1 LDANRPSF
9 ILVITA
15 GALALFLCR
24 AGAMPLTDPDE
35 GRYALIA
42 RQMATSGDWLVP
54 RLFGLP
60 YLEKPP
66 LLYWLTATMFR
77 MFGTGELSARL
88 APGLAAAFG
97 VAVTGWF
104 ARSFSSTAGVLAS
117 ATLALCAIYVALART
132 LVTDTT
138 FTVMLAAAL
147 FSFFKHRETPGPSNR
162 WALAFWISL
171 ALATLSKGPVAIVIG
186 GLVIA
191 IDAILGRSLKSLFER
206 RLIASSPIFLGIALP
221 WFAMIQARYP
231 TFLSF
236 YLWKEHLERAAG
248 SEHAAPFY
256 WFVPWLLG
264 GLMPWTPFAVVA
276 APFWW
281 RLSHERSLEGRAA
294 RFLLVW
300 AATVFAFFSAA
311 GGKLATYILPMFP
324 PLAVLLAMFL
334 DRTLHGVISRVW
346 LQRASAATGLSLIL
360 GAIALPASVLAFPAV
375 GLDTRFL
382 IALPLLVGGA
392 AILRACM
399 VSRDAGPIAAVVLTS
414 ALFYVVL
421 GCVAPGLAA
430 SFTAKPLIDRVAA
443 EIGPDDA
450 CAVWG
455 KYLPSAAFYLPR
467 SPWLVGTR
475 RELRYGASLVGGS
488 PNIAADLD
496 ELEQRTAGQRLYVL
510 TDDRTKR
517 EQELR
522 QALGDVELLA
532 TNYMGALWLRSPAP
546 SLQTR
551 TQGSSK

>member
-9 ILVITA
+9 ILIIAA

-54 RLFGLP
+54 RLFSLP

-138 FTVMLAAAL
+138 FTVMLTAAL

-191 IDAILGRSLKSLFER
+191 IDAVLGRSLKSLFER

-248 SEHAAPFY
+248 SEHAEPFY

-264 GLMPWTPFAVVA
+264 GLMPWTPLAVVA

-334 DRTLHGVISRVW
+334 DRTLHGVISRAW

-375 GLDTRFL
+375 GLDTRIL

-392 AILRACM
+392 AILRAC
-399 VSRDAGPIAAVVLTS
+399 VASRDAGPIAAVVLTS

-467 SPWLVGTR
+467 PPWLVGTR
-475 RELRYGASLVGGS
+475 RELRYGESLVGGS

-510 TDDRTKR
+510 TDDRSKR

-546 SLQTR
+546 SLQTL

>member
-1 LDANRPSF
+1 
-9 ILVITA
+9 
-15 GALALFLCR
+15 
-24 AGAMPLTDPDE
+24 
-35 GRYALIA
+35 
-42 RQMATSGDWLVP
+42 
-54 RLFGLP
+54 
-60 YLEKPP
+60 
-66 LLYWLTATMFR
+66 
-77 MFGTGELSARL
+77 
-88 APGLAAAFG
+88 
-97 VAVTGWF
+97 VTGWF

-138 FTVMLAAAL
+138 FTVMLTAAL

-206 RLIASSPIFLGIALP
+206 RLIASSPILLGIALP

-248 SEHAAPFY
+248 SEHAEPFY

-324 PLAVLLAMFL
+324 PLAVLLATFL
-334 DRTLHGVISRVW
+334 DRTLHGEISRAW

-375 GLDTRFL
+375 GLDTRIL

-392 AILRACM
+392 AILRAC
-399 VSRDAGPIAAVVLTS
+399 VASRGAGPIAEVVLTS

-467 SPWLVGTR
+467 PPWLVGTR
-475 RELRYGASLVGGS
+475 RELRYGESLVGGS

-510 TDDRTKR
+510 TDDRSKR

-546 SLQTR
+546 SLQTL

>member
-138 FTVMLAAAL
+138 FTVMLTAAL

-206 RLIASSPIFLGIALP
+206 RLIASSPILLGIALP

-248 SEHAAPFY
+248 SEHAEPFY

-324 PLAVLLAMFL
+324 PLAVLLATFL
-334 DRTLHGVISRVW
+334 DRTLHGEISRAW

-375 GLDTRFL
+375 GLDTRIL

-392 AILRACM
+392 AILRAC
-399 VSRDAGPIAAVVLTS
+399 VASRGAGPIAEVVLTS

-467 SPWLVGTR
+467 PPWLVGTR

-546 SLQTR
+546 SLQTL

>member
-54 RLFGLP
+54 RLFSLP

-138 FTVMLAAAL
+138 FTVMLTAAL

-206 RLIASSPIFLGIALP
+206 RLIASSPILLGIALP

-248 SEHAAPFY
+248 SEHAEPFY

-375 GLDTRFL
+375 GLDTRIL

-392 AILRACM
+392 AILRAC
-399 VSRDAGPIAAVVLTS
+399 VASRGAGPIAEVVLTS

-467 SPWLVGTR
+467 PPWLVGTR

-510 TDDRTKR
+510 TDDRSKR

-546 SLQTR
+546 SLQTL